1 MTDFNADMR
10 EDLDDYFMR
19 DRENTLKFINFG
31 RELLGEPKMT
41 VEEFNDATRP

>member
-10 EDLDDYFMR
+10 EDIDNYFMR
-19 DRENTLKFINFG
+19 DRESTLKFINFG
-31 RELLGEPKMT
+31 RELLGEPLMT